1 MMIAHTNLSSR
12 LHSELADLIGKL
24 TAGERLPTEPKLAKM
39 LGVSR
44 ATLREAMRTFETQGR
59 IQRRQ
64 GVGTFVVHTAH
75 VMDTGLELLESIE
88 SMAERVGLRVSMGAF
103 EVTRRKAESQEQEL
117 VKEANV
123 LQVSRVIEAEQ
134 RPVAYLVDILPG
146 SLLSDAE
153 LQREFT
159 GSVLDLLIKRGQPRL
174 GSSDTG
180 IHAVAAEPAVA
191 RALRIQRGDVLLFLQ
206 ATLFALDGSVIDLS
220 KSFFLPGF
228 FRFHVIRSVDVGKF

>member
-1 MMIAHTNLSSR
+1 MIAHTNLSTR
-12 LHSELADLIGKL
+12 LHSELGDLIGKL
-24 TAGERLPTEPKLAKM
+24 TPGERLPTEPKLAKM

-103 EVTRRKAESQEQEL
+103 EVARRKADAQEQEL

-146 SLLSDAE
+146 SLLSNAE
-153 LQREFT
+153 LQRQFT

-174 GSSDTG
+174 GTSDTG

-206 ATLFALDGSVIDLS
+206 ATLFALDGAVIDLS
-220 KSFFLPGF
+220 KSYFLPGF
-228 FRFHVIRSVDVGKF
+228 FRFHVIRSVEVGKF